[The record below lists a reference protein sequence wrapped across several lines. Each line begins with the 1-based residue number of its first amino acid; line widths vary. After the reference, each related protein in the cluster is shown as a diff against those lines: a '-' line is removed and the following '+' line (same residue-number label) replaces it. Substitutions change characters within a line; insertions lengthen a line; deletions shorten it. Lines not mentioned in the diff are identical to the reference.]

1 MVPADCVVACHLLA
15 AASGRA
21 LEGQKSSV
29 SEWPL
34 GGGFKGR
41 ELQPR
46 LNSLEFGTLCC
57 GLGVCCCY
65 FVACGC
71 RSALIRQR
79 SQ

>member
-29 SEWPL
+29 SDGRLE
-34 GGGFKGR
+34 GGFKGR
-41 ELQPR
+41 AIAYRHRCRLAKAKQQCERAARLCSLQA
-46 LNSLEFGTLCC
+46 NC
-57 GLGVCCCY
+57 V
-65 FVACGC
+65 
-71 RSALIRQR
+71 

>member
-41 ELQPR
+41 VVW
-46 LNSLEFGTLCC
+46 G
-57 GLGVCCCY
+57 
-65 FVACGC
+65 AK
-71 RSALIRQR
+71 
-79 SQ
+79 